1 MGRKA
6 YSPEK
11 RLEMQ
16 NSVLNA
22 ARELFEN
29 EGREAVTMRR
39 VGKQLGLSAMA
50 LYGYFEGKEKLVA
63 ALLDEGFLGLTR
75 AIATDGSVDAFQV
88 FADEQQGLL
97 CWMIECGSEEQW
109 RVVISSVRDAGGD
122 SVQLGT
128 LLGLG
133 LLRVRGAVSGEEFAS
148 ALQQF
153 AKAA

>member
-22 ARELFEN
+22 ARELFES

-50 LYGYFEGKEKLVA
+50 LYGYFEGKEKLVG
-63 ALLDEGFLGLTR
+63 ALLDEGFRSLTQ
-75 AIATDGSVDAFQV
+75 AIAADGSVDAFKV
-88 FADEQQGLL
+88 FADRQQGLL

-109 RVVISSVRDAGGD
+109 RKVVASVRNAGGD
-122 SVQLGT
+122 SIQAGT

-133 LLRVRGAVSGEEFAS
+133 LLRVRGAVSGEEFSS
-148 ALQQF
+148 ALRQF